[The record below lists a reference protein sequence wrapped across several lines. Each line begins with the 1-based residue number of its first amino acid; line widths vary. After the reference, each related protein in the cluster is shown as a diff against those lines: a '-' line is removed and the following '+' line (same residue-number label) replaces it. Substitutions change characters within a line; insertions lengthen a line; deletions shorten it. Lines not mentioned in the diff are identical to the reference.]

1 MDKKTILNLSKKYS
15 SFYLYDESQILSN
28 ISQLYHAFPNIKLLY
43 SIKSNSNQEVLKTI
57 FNNNLGADTASINE
71 VFMAQKLGLSRNN
84 IFYSAPGKSPEEGL
98 KNSTLIAGSINELRK
113 INEIGKC
120 NHTIYKIGVRINP
133 NFSFKDELGYP
144 SKFGIDEDKLF
155 QLFNKNT
162 LNNIKI
168 IGIHIHLKSQEL
180 STKKLINY
188 YQNVILLALQVQKR
202 LRSPLTFIN
211 MGSGIGVPYR
221 STDNPVNI
229 TLLGKRLSS
238 LLSRFHSQLVNT
250 KIIIESGR
258 HLTCN
263 AGTYVTRVL
272 DRKISHEQTFLI
284 LSNTLNGFIR
294 PSLAMLINITTIVFQ

>member
-57 FNNNLGADTASINE
+57 FNNNLGADAASINE

-84 IFYSAPGKSPEEGL
+84 IYSAPGKSPEEGL

-202 LRSPLTFIN
+202 LRSPL
-211 MGSGIGVPYR
+211 
-221 STDNPVNI
+221 
-229 TLLGKRLSS
+229 
-238 LLSRFHSQLVNT
+238 
-250 KIIIESGR
+250 KIIP
-258 HLTCN
+258 
-263 AGTYVTRVL
+263 
-272 DRKISHEQTFLI
+272 LI
-284 LSNTLNGFIR
+284 LHCWEKG
-294 PSLAMLINITTIVFQ
+294 

>member
-57 FNNNLGADTASINE
+57 FNNNLGADAASINE

-120 NHTIYKIGVRINP
+120 NHTIYKIGVMINP